1 MGCKL
6 KKRLLLIIAT
16 GVIAC
21 SMSACGKDTQNT
33 SVDAAQENASDSDEE
48 GEGTQKANN
57 TNGSGNVSGSEWRSA
72 NGQIAMMLPNDT
84 WEAETDTEKS
94 ISLRSENGTINIVR
108 YDGAD
113 MIGMMVPTTEEDYQS
128 MVSGGSG
135 DTSVEVTEFRYSTEN
150 DKTIYQGV
158 MHYTNEENPYHYM
171 IHYGIYDGEGG
182 YTATGIVKGSDEAIM
197 ETVKESVYSMS
208 IVDK

>member
-1 MGCKL
+1 MGYKL
-6 KKRLLLIIAT
+6 KKRLLLIMAT
-16 GVIAC
+16 GVMAF
-21 SMSACGKDTQNT
+21 SMSACGDDTQNT
-33 SVDAAQENASDSDEE
+33 SANAAQESTSNSGEE
-48 GEGTQKANN
+48 TQKANN
-57 TNGSGNVSGSEWRSA
+57 TNESGNVSDSEWKSA

-94 ISLRSENGTINIVR
+94 MSLRSENGTINIVR
-108 YDGAD
+108 YDGPD

-135 DTSVEVTEFRYSTEN
+135 DTAVEVTEFRYSPES

-158 MHYTNEENPYHYM
+158 MHYMNEENPYHYM
-171 IHYGIYDGEGG
+171 IHYGIYDSEGG
-182 YTATGIVKGSDEAIM
+182 YTATGIVKGSEEAIM

-208 IVDK
+208 VVDQ